1 MNDQLVDLKSIITLQ
16 NMFITFEG
24 IDFCGKSTQVE
35 LLKEYLIHQHKNVHL
50 IREPG
55 GTEISEKIRD
65 ILLDKKNNTMV
76 METEIFLFSASRAQL
91 VREVIRPYLLKGFY
105 VISDRFHDS
114 STAYQGYG
122 RGLPVDA
129 ILEIHQ
135 LAIGDTN
142 PDVTFFIDIPNEVAI
157 ERKTKKMHSDL
168 DRIEVSDN
176 LFFERVRNGYFTLAE
191 KEKRFRIID
200 GTQSIEKIN
209 EQIINEIKSLEGY
222 K

>member
-1 MNDQLVDLKSIITLQ
+1 
-16 NMFITFEG
+16 MFITFEG

-35 LLKEYLIHQHKNVHL
+35 LLKNFLIGRNKNVHL

-55 GTEISEKIRD
+55 GTEISEKIRE
-65 ILLDKKNNTMV
+65 ILLDKKNNAMV

-91 VREVIRPYLLKGFY
+91 VKEVIRPYLQKGYY

-122 RGLPVDA
+122 RGLPVDT
-129 ILEIHQ
+129 IMKIHN
-135 LAIGDTN
+135 LAIGDTI
-142 PDVTFFIDIPNEVAI
+142 PDVTFFIDIPNEVAL
-157 ERKTKKMHSDL
+157 ERKAKKTHLDL
-168 DRIEVSDN
+168 DRIEVSDS
-176 LFFERVRNGYFTLAE
+176 LFFERVREGYLYLAE

-209 EQIINEIKSLEGY
+209 ELILNEIKSLEGLF
-222 K
+222 

>member
-1 MNDQLVDLKSIITLQ
+1 
-16 NMFITFEG
+16 MFITFEG

-35 LLKEYLIHQHKNVHL
+35 ILKSYLQSQNKNVQL

-55 GTEISEKIRD
+55 GTIISEKIREV
-65 ILLDKKNNTMV
+65 LLDKKNDAMV

-91 VREVIRPYLLKGFY
+91 VREVIRPYLEKGFY

-122 RGLPVDA
+122 RGLPIEA
-129 ILEIHQ
+129 IQNINN
-135 LAIGDTN
+135 LAIGETI
-142 PDVTFFIDIPNEVAI
+142 PDITFFIDIPIEVSLR
-157 ERKTKKMHSDL
+157 RKAKRDDNDL

-176 LFFERVRNGYFTLAE
+176 NFYEKVRRGYFEISKTE
-191 KEKRFRIID
+191 RRFRVLD
-200 GTQSIEKIN
+200 GTQSIEVVSN
-209 EQIINEIKSLEGY
+209 QIINEIAKFESN